1 MRIRYIFLS
10 LYRVT
15 KRKYNDD
22 MIHRKHT
29 RERGEISG
37 LQVTVIGLAVL
48 VLGLGS
54 FGIWAFVSYQD
65 AQQNVDS
72 KIDVAV
78 ANGKK
83 DQQDEDETKFSER
96 EKEPNKT
103 FKGPDDYCG
112 LTFNYPKTWSAY
124 EANDIKNG
132 GDYEAYLSKDI
143 VKPVSADQQYALRVL
158 IEQKDFDDVT
168 KQYDPLVAKGSLHN
182 GVTTSEGQEGLRL
195 DGNFSKNIRGAA
207 VIYKCRAYTITLR
220 TDADTFKPDFE
231 KIIRTISYNQ

>member
-1 MRIRYIFLS
+1 MVRMIR
-10 LYRVT
+10 T
-15 KRKYNDD
+15 
-22 MIHRKHT
+22 KHT

-72 KIDVAV
+72 KIEVAV

-83 DQQDEDETKFSER
+83 EQADEDEGKFSER
-96 EKEPNKT
+96 EKEPNKE
-103 FKGPDDYCG
+103 FKGPSDYCG
-112 LTFNYPKTWSAY
+112 LTFKYPKTWSAY

-132 GDYEAYLSKDI
+132 GDYEAYLHPDV
-143 VKPVSADQQYALRVL
+143 VKPISADEQFSLRVL
-158 IEQKDFDDVT
+158 IEQKDYADVT
-168 KQYDPLVAKGSLHN
+168 KQYDSLVSKGTLKQS
-182 GVTTSEGQEGLRL
+182 TTNSEGNEGLRL

-231 KIIRTISYNQ
+231 KIIRTISYNA

>member
-1 MRIRYIFLS
+1 
-10 LYRVT
+10 
-15 KRKYNDD
+15 
-22 MIHRKHT
+22 MIGTKHT

-37 LQVTVIGLAVL
+37 LQVTVIGLAIL

-72 KIDVAV
+72 KIEVAV

-83 DQQDEDETKFSER
+83 EQADEDETKFSER
-96 EKEPNKT
+96 EKEPNKV
-103 FKGPDDYCG
+103 FKGPEDYCG
-112 LTFNYPKTWSAY
+112 LTFEYPKTWSAY

-132 GDYEAYLSKDI
+132 GDYEAYLHPDI
-143 VKPVSADQQYALRVL
+143 VKPVSVDEQYALRVL
-158 IEQKDFDDVT
+158 IEQKDYPDVI
-168 KQYDPLVAKGSLHN
+168 KQYEGLVSKGTLKPGTAN
-182 GVTTSEGQEGLRL
+182 SEGNEGQRL

-231 KIIRTISYNQ
+231 KIVRTISYNA

>member
-1 MRIRYIFLS
+1 
-10 LYRVT
+10 
-15 KRKYNDD
+15 
-22 MIHRKHT
+22 MIHTKHT

-83 DQQDEDETKFSER
+83 EQADEDEKKFSER
-96 EKEPNKT
+96 EKEPSKT
-103 FKGPDDYCG
+103 FKGPEDYCG
-112 LTFNYPKTWSAY
+112 LTFSYPKTWSAY

-132 GDYEAYLSKDI
+132 GDYEAYLNPDV

-158 IEQKDFDDVT
+158 IEQKDYADVT
-168 KQYDPLVAKGSLHN
+168 KQYDGRVGKGELKS
-182 GVTTSEGQEGLRL
+182 GTTASEGNEGTRL

-220 TDADTFKPDFE
+220 TDSDTMKPDFE
-231 KIIRTISYNQ
+231 KIIRTISYNS

>member
-1 MRIRYIFLS
+1 
-10 LYRVT
+10 
-15 KRKYNDD
+15 
-22 MIHRKHT
+22 MIGTKHT

-37 LQVTVIGLAVL
+37 LQVTVIGLAIL

-72 KIDVAV
+72 KIEVAV

-83 DQQDEDETKFSER
+83 EQADEDETKFSER
-96 EKEPNKT
+96 EKEPNKV
-103 FKGPDDYCG
+103 FKGPSDYCG
-112 LTFNYPKTWSAY
+112 LTFEYPKTWSAY

-132 GDYEAYLSKDI
+132 GDYEAYLHPDI

-158 IEQKDFDDVT
+158 IEQKDYPDVI
-168 KQYDPLVAKGSLHN
+168 KQYEGLVGKDSLKQSTAN
-182 GVTTSEGQEGLRL
+182 SEGNEGVRL

-220 TDADTFKPDFE
+220 TDADTLKPDFE
-231 KIIRTISYNQ
+231 KIIRTISYND